1 MGEEDAAH
9 LWILVLSFV
18 HDGLKMKMRI
28 KFKLVFW
35 LFKSSYIFVLLIG
48 MKVEGKIFFLAIVF
62 ARPLLLYP
70 LLPS

>member
-9 LWILVLSFV
+9 LRILVLPFV
-18 HDGLKMKMRI
+18 HDGLKMKIRI
-28 KFKLVFW
+28 KIKIIYW
-35 LFKSSYIFVLLIG
+35 LLKSSFIFVLLIG
-48 MKVEGKIFFLAIVF
+48 KKVEGKIFFLAIVF